1 MTNRL
6 FLDLD
11 GTLIDSKQRQ
21 YNLFSELAPES
32 TISFDEYWRC
42 KRNNM
47 NQRQLLQRYLQYSD
61 VQIAEFKG
69 AWMDKIEEPARL
81 GIDVP
86 FEGVREF
93 LSQASREFDL
103 FLVTGRQHLD
113 RLVPQMRKLGLY
125 DYFSDI
131 LNTAQRQSKAELI
144 RSRAAWDADDI
155 LVGDT
160 GEDILAGRKLGMR
173 TVAVTSGALS
183 EETLRKYHPDI
194 VLESVVHFAHAVL
207 GEK

>member
-1 MTNRL
+1 MTKRL
-6 FLDLD
+6 FLDYD
-11 GTLIDSKQRQ
+11 GTLIDSRQRL
-21 YNLFSELAPES
+21 YNLFCELAPES
-32 TISFDEYWRC
+32 TFSFDEYWRI

-47 NQRQLLQRYLQYSD
+47 RQQELLQSYLQYSD
-61 VQIAEFKG
+61 AQVAAFKDT
-69 AWMDKIEEPARL
+69 WMEKVEEPARL
-81 GIDVP
+81 GIDAP

-93 LSQASREFDL
+93 LAQTSREFDL
-103 FLVTGRQHLD
+103 YLVTGRQHLD

-131 LNTAQRQSKAELI
+131 INTAPKQSKAELV

-160 GEDILAGRKLGMR
+160 GEDILAGKELGMR

-183 EETLRKYHPDI
+183 EKTLRKYHPDL
-194 VLESVVHFAHAVL
+194 VLESVVHLTRAVL
-207 GEK
+207 EEE

>member
-11 GTLIDSKQRQ
+11 GTLIDSRQRQ

-47 NQRQLLQRYLQYSD
+47 NQRVLLQRYLQYSD

-69 AWMDKIEEPARL
+69 AWMGKIEEPVRL
-81 GIDVP
+81 DIDVP

-93 LSQASREFDL
+93 LSQASRKCDL

-155 LVGDT
+155 FVGDT
-160 GEDILAGRKLGMR
+160 GEDILAGRELGMR

-183 EETLRKYHPDI
+183 EETLRKYHPDM
-194 VLESVVHFAHAVL
+194 VLETVVHLARAVL
-207 GEK
+207 GKE

>member
-11 GTLIDSKQRQ
+11 GTLIDSRQRQ

-47 NQRQLLQRYLQYSD
+47 SQRDLLQRYLQYSD
-61 VQIAEFKG
+61 AQVAVFRD
-69 AWMDKIEEPARL
+69 AWMDKIEEPFRL
-81 GIDVP
+81 DLDVP

-93 LSQASREFDL
+93 LAQTHREFEL
-103 FLVTGRQHLD
+103 RLVTGRQHFD

-125 DYFSDI
+125 DYFLDI
-131 LNTAQRQSKAELI
+131 INTAQRQSKSELVRA
-144 RSRAAWDADDI
+144 RSAWGADDI
-155 LVGDT
+155 FVGDT
-160 GEDILAGRKLGMR
+160 GEDILTGKELGMR

-183 EETLRKYHPDI
+183 EETLRKYHPDL
-194 VLESVVHFAHAVL
+194 VLESVVHLDVSTL
-207 GEK
+207 